1 MICIFDKIVNYK
13 DKDLGKMSEFAVVY
27 VTVPNEELGEKLSKG
42 LLENKL
48 CACVNRTNVLSMF
61 TWKNQI
67 EKDQELLLII
77 KTRASLLDKLTSF
90 VKQNHTYEVPEVIAI
105 PIIYGNKDY
114 LQWIRD
120 NTLNE

>member
-1 MICIFDKIVNYK
+1 
-13 DKDLGKMSEFAVVY
+13 
-27 VTVPNEELGEKLSKG
+27 
-42 LLENKL
+42 
-48 CACVNRTNVLSMF
+48 MF